1 MQQSGVA
8 VERFDFSCVVTLPDG
23 TVAEIEQTGIQQD
36 ERQGMAFFVDVHPH
50 TQPRRFAG
58 VLHLS
63 APSLTNLKGCAGVTR
78 SEQSQLVVD
87 ALRAWVRQH
96 GLAPDFFMEVA
107 VGAVN
112 GDPCHVMITSR

>member
-1 MQQSGVA
+1 MQQSNMA

-36 ERQGMAFFVDVHPH
+36 ERQGMAFFVDVHPQ
-50 TQPRRFAG
+50 TQRARRFTG

-63 APSLTNLKGCAGVTR
+63 ALSLTNLNGCAGVTR

-87 ALRAWVRQH
+87 ALRA
-96 GLAPDFFMEVA
+96 
-107 VGAVN
+107 
-112 GDPCHVMITSR
+112 